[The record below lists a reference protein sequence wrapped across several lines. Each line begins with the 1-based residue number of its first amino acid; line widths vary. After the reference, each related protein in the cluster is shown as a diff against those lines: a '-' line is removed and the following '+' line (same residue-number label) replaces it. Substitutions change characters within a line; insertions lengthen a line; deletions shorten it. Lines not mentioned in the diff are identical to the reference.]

1 MQIKNREM
9 DLENEAL
16 SSLDWDFNNI
26 AIPVTNAENKLL
38 EESVAKKTRD
48 RNLYLNGLNENTS
61 KIQALKDH
69 IKYVKDELE
78 STRV

>member
-1 MQIKNREM
+1 M